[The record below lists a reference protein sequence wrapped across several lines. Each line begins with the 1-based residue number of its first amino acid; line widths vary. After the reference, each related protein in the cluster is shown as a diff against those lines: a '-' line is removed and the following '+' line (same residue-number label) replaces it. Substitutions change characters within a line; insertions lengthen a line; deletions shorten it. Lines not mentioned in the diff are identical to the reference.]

1 MSAETNVTPMMEE
14 AVQSPIGI
22 DINIDDAELLQE
34 DAGLM
39 EIDRNSDANI
49 SATEQ
54 AAQSEPT
61 ETVFLR
67 LEAVLLYGVDQMSTD
82 DVKLYASHYFPQIAP
97 NVEWIDDSSV
107 LFVFDSE
114 DTAKQALEA
123 FTSEAEYYDQP
134 PEGTALRNAK
144 VHPLNGKYALKVRVA
159 LQSDRKTKW
168 SRERSK
174 YYLFHGD
181 PREQLYEERRQETR
195 SRRTRRRSA
204 SPEKPVHMDLVEFS
218 RGRRRQNDEDDFPSV
233 SKDTR
238 RRRNDDDFP
247 SVLKDT
253 RRRRNDDDFPSV
265 LKDTQRRQND
275 DDFPSVLK
283 DTHAP
288 ISKSWAKAGSIDRY
302 VPSARDY
309 GPSSRR
315 IDRHGPRDTP
325 RRRSLS
331 PDRHRGD
338 SGDRLRDVGFPRWIG
353 GDISSRSLAVRL
365 GVKGGND
372 GDHAS
377 DFASRLSVMED
388 DDRNGGRRRKRAHHL
403 EFD

>member
-1 MSAETNVTPMMEE
+1 MSAETNATPLMEE
-14 AVQSPIGI
+14 AVQPPIGI
-22 DINIDDAELLQE
+22 DISIDDPELLQE

-39 EIDRNSDANI
+39 EIDQNADANI
-49 SATEQ
+49 SATQQ

-61 ETVFLR
+61 ETVFWR

-82 DVKLYASHYFPQIAP
+82 DVKSYASHYFPQITP
-97 NVEWIDDSSV
+97 NIEWIDDSSV

-144 VHPLNGKYALKVRVA
+144 VHPQNGKYALKVRVA

-181 PREQLYEERRQETR
+181 PREQLYETRRQETR
-195 SRRTRRRSA
+195 SRRSRRRSA

-218 RGRRRQNDEDDFPSV
+218 RGQRRQNGV
-233 SKDTR
+233 
-238 RRRNDDDFP
+238 DDFP

-253 RRRRNDDDFPSV
+253 RRRQD
-265 LKDTQRRQND
+265 D

-288 ISKSWAKAGSIDRY
+288 ISKSWAKAGSTDRY
-302 VPSARDY
+302 VPSARDSA
-309 GPSSRR
+309 SSRR
-315 IDRHGPRDTP
+315 IDRRDPRGTP

-331 PDRHRGD
+331 PNRYKSGN
-338 SGDRLRDVGFPRWIG
+338 GDRALDGGLPRRVD

-365 GVKGGND
+365 GAKGGND
-372 GDHAS
+372 DDHAS

-388 DDRNGGRRRKRAHHL
+388 DHKDGRRRRRRAHHL

>member
-1 MSAETNVTPMMEE
+1 MSAETNAIPLMEE
-14 AVQSPIGI
+14 AVQPPIGI
-22 DINIDDAELLQE
+22 DISIDDPELLQE
-34 DAGLM
+34 DSGLM
-39 EIDRNSDANI
+39 EIDQNSDANV

-54 AAQSEPT
+54 AAQYEPT
-61 ETVFLR
+61 DTVFLR
-67 LEAVLLYGVDQMSTD
+67 LEAVLLHGVDQMSTD
-82 DVKLYASHYFPQIAP
+82 DVKSYASHYFPQITP
-97 NVEWIDDSSV
+97 NIEWIDDSSV

-114 DTAKQALEA
+114 DAAKQALEA

-181 PREQLYEERRQETR
+181 PREQLYEKRRQETR
-195 SRRTRRRSA
+195 SRRPRRRSA

-233 SKDTR
+233 
-238 RRRNDDDFP
+238 
-247 SVLKDT
+247 LKDT
-253 RRRRNDDDFPSV
+253 R
-265 LKDTQRRQND
+265 RRQND

-302 VPSARDY
+302 VPSARDS

-331 PDRHRGD
+331 PDRYQAG
-338 SGDRLRDVGFPRWIG
+338 SGDRARDGGFPRRIG

-365 GVKGGND
+365 GAKGGND
-372 GDHAS
+372 DDHAS
-377 DFASRLSVMED
+377 DFASRLSVKED
-388 DDRNGGRRRKRAHHL
+388 DDKNGGRRRKRAHHL

>member
-1 MSAETNVTPMMEE
+1 MSAETNATPMMDV
-14 AVQSPIGI
+14 AAQPPVGI
-22 DINIDDAELLQE
+22 DINIDDPELLQE

-39 EIDRNSDANI
+39 EIDQNSDANI

-82 DVKLYASHYFPQIAP
+82 DVKSYASHYFPQVAP
-97 NVEWIDDSSV
+97 NIEWIDDSSV

-134 PEGTALRNAK
+134 PEGAALRNAK

-181 PREQLYEERRQETR
+181 PREQLYEKRRQETR

-233 SKDTR
+233 
-238 RRRNDDDFP
+238 
-247 SVLKDT
+247 LKDT
-253 RRRRNDDDFPSV
+253 R
-265 LKDTQRRQND
+265 RRQND

-283 DTHAP
+283 NTHAP

-302 VPSARDY
+302 VPSARD
-309 GPSSRR
+309 SSSSPRR
-315 IDRHGPRDTP
+315 IDRHGLRDTP

-338 SGDRLRDVGFPRWIG
+338 SGDRVRDGGIPRRG
-353 GDISSRSLAVRL
+353 GDISSLSLAVRL

-372 GDHAS
+372 GDQAS
-377 DFASRLSVMED
+377 DFASRLSVMEND
-388 DDRNGGRRRKRAHHL
+388 GKNGGRRRKRAHHL

>member
-1 MSAETNVTPMMEE
+1 MSAETNATPLMEE
-14 AVQSPIGI
+14 AVQPPIGI
-22 DINIDDAELLQE
+22 DISIDDPELLQE
-34 DAGLM
+34 DDGLM
-39 EIDRNSDANI
+39 EIDQNSDANI

-54 AAQSEPT
+54 AAQSET
-61 ETVFLR
+61 TDTVFLR
-67 LEAVLLYGVDQMSTD
+67 SEAVLLHGVDQMSTD
-82 DVKLYASHYFPQIAP
+82 DVKSYASHYFPQITP
-97 NVEWIDDSSV
+97 NIEWIDDSSV
-107 LFVFDSE
+107 LFVFDGE
-114 DTAKQALEA
+114 DTARQALEA

-181 PREQLYEERRQETR
+181 PREQLYDKRQQETR
-195 SRRTRRRSA
+195 SRRPRRRSS
-204 SPEKPVHMDLVEFS
+204 SPEKHVHMDLVEFS
-218 RGRRRQNDEDDFPSV
+218 RGRRSQNDE
-233 SKDTR
+233 
-238 RRRNDDDFP
+238 DDFP

-253 RRRRNDDDFPSV
+253 R
-265 LKDTQRRQND
+265 RRQND

-302 VPSARDY
+302 VPSARDT
-309 GPSSRR
+309 GSSSRR

-331 PDRHRGD
+331 PDRYQGG
-338 SGDRLRDVGFPRWIG
+338 SGDRARDGGFPRRIG
-353 GDISSRSLAVRL
+353 GDISGRSLAVRL
-365 GVKGGND
+365 GAKGGND
-372 GDHAS
+372 DDHAS
-377 DFASRLSVMED
+377 DFASRLSVKED
-388 DDRNGGRRRKRAHHL
+388 DDKNGGRRRKWAHHL